1 MFYNIINFV
10 CTACLRFLKYKI
22 SSPKDISPQHKFLVN
37 YYDSAENNWV
47 VKKHMFS
54 GLGLEVIEGI
64 VCIAGYF
71 PTVATAVLKDFTN
84 VHKLLGVGR
93 LMSVNITILFH
104 SSISPAAFF
113 SLLLLICES
122 VHFLRLHLQI

>member
-37 YYDSAENNWV
+37 YYDSTENNRV
-47 VKKHMFS
+47 VTKHLFS
-54 GLGLEVIEGI
+54 GLGLEVTEGI

-71 PTVATAVLKDFTN
+71 PTVATVVLKDFTN

-93 LMSVNITILFH
+93 LVSVSITILFH
-104 SSISPAAFF
+104 SSISPAYFF
-113 SLLLLICES
+113 LFI
-122 VHFLRLHLQI
+122 VTQM